1 MALSENAIVTTGSL
15 RERKAHGS
23 SGFPCAGYERELSG
37 RPGEV
42 MIWHRHQEL
51 ETIYIKEGSAQ
62 LRFVSQHISLGKGEL
77 ALVNSDTLHFV
88 STSEHCVLEIFV
100 FSPLFIE
107 GNRRSAIAVNYVEP
121 VIHNRNYA
129 GGVLKLSERILHA
142 YEDAFEKLKKDET
155 GYEIAVRNV
164 LSDVVLSAYEA
175 CQPELSQK
183 AVRHDRDS
191 ERIAVMLNYIH
202 THYKE
207 DISLANI
214 CASASIGKREALR
227 CFQRTISDSPMQ
239 YLLKY
244 RLMNSADLLVHHP
257 EKSIAWIA
265 GSCGFSSPSYY
276 TEKFHEFYQCTPK
289 AFEKMNRKEAE

>member
-1 MALSENAIVTTGSL
+1 MALSENAIVITGSFK
-15 RERKAHGS
+15 ERKAHGS
-23 SGFPCAGYERELSG
+23 SGFPCAGYERKLSN

-51 ETIYIKEGSAQ
+51 ETVYVKEGNAR
-62 LRFVSQHISLGKGEL
+62 LRLVSQNVSLEQGEL
-77 ALVNSDTLHFV
+77 ALVNSDNLHFV
-88 STSEHCVLEIFV
+88 NTTDHCVLEIFV

-121 VIHNRNYA
+121 LIHNRHYA
-129 GGVLKLSERILHA
+129 GGKLPVSESIRHE
-142 YEDAFEKLKKDET
+142 YEEAFEKLKKDET

-164 LSDVVLSAYEA
+164 LSDVVLTAFET
-175 CQPELSQK
+175 CRPELRKK
-183 AVRHDRDS
+183 AVRRDRDS
-191 ERIAVMLNYIH
+191 QRIAVMLNYIH
-202 THYKE
+202 THYRE
-207 DISLANI
+207 EITLADIS
-214 CASASIGKREALR
+214 ASASIGKREALR

-265 GSCGFSSPSYY
+265 ENCGFSSPSYY
-276 TEKFHEFYQCTPK
+276 TEKFHEFYLCTPK
-289 AFEKMNRKEAE
+289 DFAKMNRKKTK